1 MGIKLTK
8 EEALAYVQKIETE
21 KMKEVLCF
29 VLVIAIVLVP
39 FALAIMLMDRSPCHR
54 KYKCDYTC
62 PFYNEFRGECMIREK
77 RRRKDAL

>member
-1 MGIKLTK
+1 
-8 EEALAYVQKIETE
+8 
-21 KMKEVLCF
+21 MKEVLCF
-29 VLVIAIVLVP
+29 ILVITIVLVP

-77 RRRKDAL
+77 RGREDAL